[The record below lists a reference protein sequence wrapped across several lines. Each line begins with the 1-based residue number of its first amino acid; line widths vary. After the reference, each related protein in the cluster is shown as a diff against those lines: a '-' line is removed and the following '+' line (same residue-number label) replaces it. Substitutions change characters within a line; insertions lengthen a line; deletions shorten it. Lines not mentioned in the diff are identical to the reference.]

1 MSTVTASP
9 GTTVKHVSSPL
20 TRTLPR
26 ATASVGV
33 LAAAATTAGA
43 AVLRAAG
50 VPPAAH
56 GEIQLAA
63 FAQLTFIAAVCGGVL
78 LAVLI
83 RRSSAPRQRFVRITA
98 GLTALSCVVPAAFA
112 DTTAS
117 KIALVGL
124 HILAAAI
131 IVPVL
136 ARRAN

>member
-1 MSTVTASP
+1 MSTATTSP
-9 GTTVKHVSSPL
+9 DTPVRRDSSPL

-26 ATASVGV
+26 AIVSTGV
-33 LAAAATTAGA
+33 LAAAATTGGA

-50 VPPAAH
+50 VPLAAH

-63 FAQLTFIAAVCGGVL
+63 FAQFTFVAALCGGVL

-98 GLTALSCVVPAAFA
+98 GLTALSCAVPAAFA
-112 DTTAS
+112 DTAPSKTAL
-117 KIALVGL
+117 IGL
-124 HILAAAI
+124 HVLAATI

-136 ARRAN
+136 ARRAH